1 MKLTLNFDELTVG
14 DIEDF
19 EAACGVDITAIGPG
33 NMPTK
38 ALAPLIWITE
48 RRRNPAFTL
57 EDARAGEVQQPGVW
71 RPPGRG
77 RASRFE
83 RWIPAFAKFYG
94 YTPAEIRALSFA
106 DFTLLAGF
114 IKGAVEAN
122 R

>member
-57 EDARAGEVQQPGVW
+57 EDARAVKFSDLEYGGPPAVAGPAGSRAGSRRSPGSTATP
-71 RPPGRG
+71 RRSSGR
-77 RASRFE
+77 
-83 RWIPAFAKFYG
+83 
-94 YTPAEIRALSFA
+94 
-106 DFTLLAGF
+106 
-114 IKGAVEAN
+114 
-122 R
+122 